1 MKLKDLDQLMIGNY
15 ILEGGKPTLLDRN
28 LFYNILKYWDKVKD
42 NYGFVK
48 LNPVLLEKFGF
59 EKQNDLF
66 FIANLSYPISDF
78 YIQQAEEIDTYQFFI
93 NEEYTCDLI
102 TLNQLQNLFY
112 SLTGIQLIDIV
123 AYNYYKTMCEK
134 EDWFVFTFVDFLLR
148 KGKKTNSGSGYHL
161 GDLPKNLFE

>member
-1 MKLKDLDQLMIGNY
+1 MELKDLEQLMIGNY

-42 NYGFVK
+42 NYGFIK
-48 LNPVLLEKFGF
+48 LNPSLLEMLGF

-66 FIANLSYPISDF
+66 SILDLSYPIRDF
-78 YIQQAEEIDTYQFFI
+78 YIQQANEIDTYQFFI

-112 SLTGIQLIDIV
+112 SLTEIQLIDIV
-123 AYNYYKTMCEK
+123 AYNYYKTFNLANPHNFNEFLMEK
-134 EDWFVFTFVDFLLR
+134 EKIDLNDGFY
-148 KGKKTNSGSGYHL
+148 YHL
-161 GDLPKNLFE
+161 GDLPQNLFE